1 MVSRIFRRRFGDF
14 TLDCI
19 NVFSL
24 MRKSRGNFSA
34 MGKLREALIWQIAI
48 LPLCKSSSLTSK
60 DFSKAGTR
68 LFHFKEKSDSSG
80 F

>member
-1 MVSRIFRRRFGDF
+1 
-14 TLDCI
+14 
-19 NVFSL
+19 

-34 MGKLREALIWQIAI
+34 MVKLREALIWQIAI